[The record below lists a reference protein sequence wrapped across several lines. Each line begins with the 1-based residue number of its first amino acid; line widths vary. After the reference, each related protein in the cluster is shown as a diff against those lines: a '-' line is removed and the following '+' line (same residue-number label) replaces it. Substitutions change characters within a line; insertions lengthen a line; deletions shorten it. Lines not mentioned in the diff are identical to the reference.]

1 MTFTQSFPAS
11 TTAYPSPT
19 QATPQ
24 IARLLVAAAENELR
38 RDADAQWRAFRLNA
52 IHEEVDEDVA
62 LDGSLEDEGLGHDG
76 EATADEGRVVVGD
89 AGECAVEGAMSG
101 WLWRGDALTT
111 LSWRVFAEFEK

>member
-11 TTAYPSPT
+11 TTAYQSPT

-62 LDGSLEDEGLGHDG
+62 LDGSLEDEGLSHDG

-101 WLWRGDALTT
+101 GLWRGDALTT
-111 LSWRVFAEFEK
+111 LSRMVLAELET